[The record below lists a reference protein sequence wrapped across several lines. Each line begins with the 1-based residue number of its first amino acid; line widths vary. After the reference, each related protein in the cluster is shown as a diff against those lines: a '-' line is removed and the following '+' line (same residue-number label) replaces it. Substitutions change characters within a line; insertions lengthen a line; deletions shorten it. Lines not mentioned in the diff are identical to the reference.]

1 MYKNKSVYIEA
12 FAAKIKRASQEEN
25 GNNLSSLF
33 AYKEKHVDQLV
44 AQSTK
49 SHELQQ
55 YIKSFQL
62 EAPWAEM
69 VTLHV
74 KTAEHLDQGEYEEAF
89 LTQKELVQTLQRYM
103 PNMTRW
109 ILPVLYL
116 VNNDLRLIATR
127 ADQDKEAKEGQRKKL
142 EEAANV
148 ISKSFTYCITDRG
161 PMVSSKKYGTYR
173 MIGMLFRIY
182 FKLKQQNLC
191 KNILRAVKAADMPPI
206 DYFPKADRVTY
217 KYYLG
222 KLFFLEED
230 YVKAENELNAAFRE
244 CTRDG
249 VKNKE
254 LILQTLLPIKL
265 MKGVLPTQILLSA
278 FPGARKIYSGLA
290 MAVKKGDVKSFN
302 VALSSS
308 ESILIKQRTYFAVEK
323 AESITVRQLFRKV
336 FLVLGQNTRLPIK
349 KFQQALH
356 FEGMPV
362 DIEEAEWMLA
372 NMIYKGYMK
381 GYLSHEKMYLVLSK
395 GNPFPPVNQ
404 VASQS

>member
-1 MYKNKSVYIEA
+1 MYKNKSGYIEA
-12 FAAKIKRASQEEN
+12 LAAKIRRASQEEN
-25 GNNLSSLF
+25 GKNLASLF
-33 AYKEKHVDQLV
+33 AYKEKHVDQLI
-44 AQSTK
+44 AQNMKFT
-49 SHELQQ
+49 EFQQ
-55 YIKSFQL
+55 HLKGCQL
-62 EAPWAEM
+62 ESPWGEM
-69 VTLHV
+69 LSHHI
-74 KTAEHLDQGEYEEAF
+74 KTALHLNEGEFEEAF
-89 LTQKELVQTLQRYM
+89 LSQKELVLSLQRFM
-103 PNMTRW
+103 PNATRW

-116 VNNDLRLIATR
+116 VNNDLRLFATR
-127 ADQDKEAKEGQRKKL
+127 VDQDKEAEEGQRKKL

-161 PMVSSKKYGTYR
+161 PMVTSKKYGTYR

-191 KNILRAVKAADMPPI
+191 KNVLRAIKAADMPSI
-206 DYFPKADRVTY
+206 NYFPKADRVTY

-222 KLFFLEED
+222 RLFFLEED
-230 YVKAENELNAAFRE
+230 YVKAESELDSAFRE
-244 CTRDG
+244 CTRDS

-265 MKGVLPTQILLSA
+265 MRGLLPTRVLFTG
-278 FPGARKIYSGLA
+278 FPGARKVYSGLA
-290 MAVKKGDVKSFN
+290 NAVKKGDVKSFN

-308 ESILIKQRTYFAVEK
+308 ESTLIKQRTYFAVEK
-323 AESITVRQLFRKV
+323 SESIAVRQLFRKV
-336 FLVLGQNTRLPIK
+336 FLVLGQNTRLPIV
-349 KFQQALH
+349 KFQQALV
-356 FEGMPV
+356 FEGMAV

-404 VASQS
+404 VVNQS